1 MGTVKTMAIGD
12 YFERFVSEQVANGRF
27 NNSSEV
33 LRAGLRM
40 LEEHELHLR
49 EQKSIVKLKEA
60 DAQVGL
66 EVTRQEAADV
76 TRSVTDAMRALAHVA
91 SDADIDQQTVL
102 PVIPSTKGLLRSQ
115 IAAE

>member
-1 MGTVKTMAIGD
+1 MTKNMVIGD
-12 YFERFVSEQVANGRF
+12 YFERFVSDQIATGRF

-49 EQKSIVKLKEA
+49 EQKSVVRLKEV
-60 DAQVGL
+60 DAKTQSNL
-66 EVTRQEAADV
+66 EVSSSEAANV
-76 TRSVTDAMRALAHVA
+76 TRSVTDAMRALATAAVEGG
-91 SDADIDQQTVL
+91 SDL
-102 PVIPSTKGLLRSQ
+102 PAIPTTKGLLRSQ